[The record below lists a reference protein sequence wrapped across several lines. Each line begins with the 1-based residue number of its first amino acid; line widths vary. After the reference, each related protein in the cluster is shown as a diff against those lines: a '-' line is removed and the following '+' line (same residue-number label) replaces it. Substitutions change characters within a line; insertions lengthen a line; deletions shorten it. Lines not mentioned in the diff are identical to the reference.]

1 METEENKSPSLVPAE
16 LVSSFVIVGAP
27 VYLAAVMKYL
37 AAEILEPAGNAAN
50 NNNKSRTIPRHLQL
64 VILNDVEFSKLM
76 ADYIYPS
83 PNPSLGW
90 GSTLHPGR
98 VAA

>member
-1 METEENKSPSLVPAE
+1 MVVETEENKSLSLVPAE
-16 LVSSFVIVGAP
+16 LVSSFVLVGAP

-64 VILNDVEFSKLM
+64 VILNNVEFSKLL
-76 ADYIYPS
+76 AD
-83 PNPSLGW
+83 
-90 GSTLHPGR
+90 
-98 VAA
+98 